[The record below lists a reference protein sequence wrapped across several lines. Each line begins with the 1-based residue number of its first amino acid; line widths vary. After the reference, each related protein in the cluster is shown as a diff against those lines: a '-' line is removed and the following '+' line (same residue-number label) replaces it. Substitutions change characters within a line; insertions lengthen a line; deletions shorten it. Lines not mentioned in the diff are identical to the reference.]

1 MGHPEG
7 RGRAIVTYSR
17 SWQALAAIR
26 SLGRRDVDVVACDE
40 VLVTPGSLSRYAVD
54 RFEHPSPVT
63 DPQGFIET
71 LSEAVDRFRPLDA
84 QEPYVLL
91 PIHDESYLLARER
104 ARFEGRISLAL
115 SPASAFERLQHKRR
129 LVELARQLDVPY
141 PRTLTPESREELAAA
156 AGELEYPV
164 FLKMPRFSSGVGVS
178 KVATPKE
185 LVEGF
190 VELVSRYAPAAGDY
204 PIVQAAAEGDD
215 YCTSGLWDQGEL
227 KVALTYRNVMA
238 FPREHGPGVVRET
251 VAAPRLEALAARL
264 LGHVRWHGMAQ
275 VDFRWTGRDQDEP
288 KVIEVNPRFFGGLF
302 QAIES
307 GIDYPWLLFRLA
319 VDQRV
324 PEPDRVEVGLRTEA
338 PITGLLAT
346 LAEIVEHD
354 SKLDELARAF
364 RAARGDLSRG
374 EPAQALRA
382 VFGGLRDSIDVSG
395 RLEHVRKVLEEN
407 SQNVSVL
414 LDADDPL
421 PVLGIFYPLA
431 IFVRHGSLDP
441 EVLTGARV
449 CRAP

>member
-1 MGHPEG
+1 MIEEEG

-26 SLGRRDVDVVACDE
+26 SLGRHGVDVVACDE

-54 RFEHPSPVT
+54 RFEYPSPTT

-71 LSEAVDRFRPLDA
+71 LSEAVDRFRPLDPR
-84 QEPYVLL
+84 EPYVLL

-104 ARFEGRISLAL
+104 ARFEGRIALAL
-115 SPASAFERLQHKRR
+115 SPAEAFERLQHKRR
-129 LVELARQLDVPY
+129 LVELARQLGVPH
-141 PRTLTPESREELAAA
+141 PKTLTPASAEEVAAVA
-156 AGELEYPV
+156 DDLDYPV
-164 FLKMPRFSSGVGVS
+164 FLKMPRFSSGVGVR
-178 KVATPKE
+178 KVETPKE

-190 VELVSRYAPAAGDY
+190 GELVSRYAPGPGDY
-204 PIVQAAAEGDD
+204 PIVQALAEGQD
-215 YCTSGLWDQGEL
+215 YCTSGLWDDGEL
-227 KVALTYRNVMA
+227 KAALTYKNVLA
-238 FPREHGPGVVRET
+238 FPRERGPGAVRET
-251 VAAPRLEALAARL
+251 VAVPRLEELAARL

-275 VDFRWTGRDQDEP
+275 VDFRWTGAEGDEP

-307 GIDYPWLLFRLA
+307 GVDYPWLLFRLA
-319 VDQRV
+319 VDHCV
-324 PEPDRVEVGLRTEA
+324 PEPERVEVGLRTEA
-338 PITGLLAT
+338 PITGFLAT
-346 LAEIVEHD
+346 LAEIIEHD
-354 SKLDELARAF
+354 SKLDDLARAF
-364 RAARGDLSRG
+364 RAARGELLRG

-395 RLEHVRKVLEEN
+395 RLERVHKVLEEN

-441 EVLTGARV
+441 EVLTGATAS
-449 CRAP
+449 RAP